1 MVMFRSGSQDESWR
15 GFGLHGAPRTSSSL
29 CRNVNAIVIVFSP
42 EHLPVCSCFSCLP
55 YASSIRSV
63 QWQGLFFG
71 SIGIGVGTGIGIG
84 IGGFWTGRGM
94 AHPASICCGP
104 SYWWVRQLKCNN
116 RFELLIGW
124 VWERR
129 ATTAAVSQMRNA
141 FKSYTRMMYICTYY
155 RHCSISSL
163 SLNAHPAL
171 QPHSN
176 YSFDLWVSLSSG
188 DFPNRLEH
196 VFPARTSLS
205 SKSWGKQVKGSS
217 FEDFFWPLAY
227 SILGPDG
234 FASLIGIKLDSFV
247 FMNNWSGPSNLTDNP
262 PPSINFNYIIIISV
276 WRRRV
281 EGFSDEFP
289 GVRVSV
295 THKCQTA
302 NWC

>member
-1 MVMFRSGSQDESWR
+1 MAIDSFPSKWSCFGLAARTNPGGVSGSTGLR
-15 GFGLHGAPRTSSSL
+15 GRAVPSVEMSMQLSLSFPPNISLFVVASRVCRMHHQFGLSSG
-29 CRNVNAIVIVFSP
+29 RV
-42 EHLPVCSCFSCLP
+42 CFSVV
-55 YASSIRSV
+55 SESESES
-63 QWQGLFFG
+63 GLGLGLGDFG
-71 SIGIGVGTGIGIG
+71 LVV
-84 IGGFWTGRGM
+84 GM

-124 VWERR
+124 VSERR

-141 FKSYTRMMYICTYY
+141 FKSCTRMMYICTYY
-155 RHCSISSL
+155 RHCRISSV

-176 YSFDLWVSLSSG
+176 CSFDLWVSLSSG

-227 SILGPDG
+227 SILVQMV
-234 FASLIGIKLDSFV
+234 LHL
-247 FMNNWSGPSNLTDNP
+247 
-262 PPSINFNYIIIISV
+262 
-276 WRRRV
+276 
-281 EGFSDEFP
+281 
-289 GVRVSV
+289 
-295 THKCQTA
+295 
-302 NWC
+302 